1 LIYSSF
7 AFLLLK
13 NIPTYHTTSGFRPK
27 EGELWLMQCKKDPD
41 SNQDQSKYWIDLI
54 KI

>member
-1 LIYSSF
+1 LINSSF

-13 NIPTYHTTSGFRPK
+13 NIPTYHTTRGTGPK
-27 EGELWLMQCKKDPD
+27 EGDLWLMQCKKDPD
-41 SNQDQSKYWIDLI
+41 LDQDQSKYWIDLI